1 VHICAECHL
10 GDIRRDLALDQF
22 CDYRTSLV
30 LHDYRH
36 SFRTSLLQN
45 CEGKLCPAR
54 QKGCAGVTITAAKKR
69 TSTRNKTAANLHP
82 FHLSIKQN
90 KSCHEGTTGK
100 TPVVPK
106 AEVK

>member
-1 VHICAECHL
+1 MDCF
-10 GDIRRDLALDQF
+10 RDPFL
-22 CDYRTSLV
+22 
-30 LHDYRH
+30 LHDNRH
-36 SFRTSLLQN
+36 SVRTCLLQD
-45 CEGKLCPAR
+45 CKGKLCPAR
-54 QKGCAGVTITAAKKR
+54 QKGYSGLTITAAKKR
-69 TSTRNKTAANLHP
+69 TSTRNKTVANLHP